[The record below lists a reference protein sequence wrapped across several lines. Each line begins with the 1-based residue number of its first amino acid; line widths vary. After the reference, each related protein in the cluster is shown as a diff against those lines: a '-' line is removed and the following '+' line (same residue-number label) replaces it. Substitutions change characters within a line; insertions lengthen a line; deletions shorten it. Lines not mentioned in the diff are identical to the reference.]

1 VYNRDEKVQI
11 FAPSRYN
18 IYKGK
23 YIYIYI
29 YIFLNP
35 KRTGIRIFT

>member
-1 VYNRDEKVQI
+1 MSNRDEKVQI

-23 YIYIYI
+23 DIYIYIYI
-29 YIFLNP
+29 YIF
-35 KRTGIRIFT
+35 KS